1 MLPTYAHHMHLHPGV
16 LMDATD
22 ARYQCRNLQKIPAS
36 ILYPS
41 VWLQADHVG
50 SGTLSSR
57 ALVMMMSGRA
67 CAEAAPEEWPESRRP
82 ADVPLRQCGMTL
94 LKCYHVC
101 RVHRSSVHTAQS
113 IRLRGVQPALGR
125 RSSLRVRAASA
136 AGTQG
141 AEGNVI
147 QEGPRCYLEPTDNG
161 QGLVEICVSEG
172 RLDIGVADSDYY
184 FTAFTGRQG
193 HVLLYWS
200 HDQAVLPCLHCRHDC
215 LTVQCA
221 LQCQRGN

>member
-1 MLPTYAHHMHLHPGV
+1 MPGINFKTYKRSLRAFHTLVCAFRQTSWFRNSKQPSLSDDDVRTSMCRSS
-16 LMDATD
+16 
-22 ARYQCRNLQKIPAS
+22 ARRMA
-36 ILYPS
+36 
-41 VWLQADHVG
+41 
-50 SGTLSSR
+50 R
-57 ALVMMMSGRA
+57 
-67 CAEAAPEEWPESRRP
+67 SRRS

-94 LKCYHVC
+94 LKCSHVC
-101 RVHRSSVHTAQS
+101 RVHRSSLHTAQS
-113 IRLRGVQPALGR
+113 IRLRGVHPALGR

-193 HVLLYWS
+193 DVFSYWS
-200 HDQAVLPCLHCRHDC
+200 HGQAVVPCLHCRHDF

>member
-22 ARYQCRNLQKIPAS
+22 ARYQFQNLRRIPAS
-36 ILYPS
+36 ILYS
-41 VWLQADHVG
+41 SLCFQTDHPFRN
-50 SGTLSSR
+50 SSSR

-67 CAEAAPEEWPESRRP
+67 CAEAAPEEWPESRRS

-94 LKCYHVC
+94 LKCSHVC
-101 RVHRSSVHTAQS
+101 RVHRSSLHTAQS

-125 RSSLRVRAASA
+125 RSSLRIRAASA

-184 FTAFTGRQG
+184 FTAFTGGQG
-193 HVLLYWS
+193 DVLFILES
-200 HDQAVLPCLHCRHDC
+200 RPSSVTPFAV
-215 LTVQCA
+215 
-221 LQCQRGN
+221 